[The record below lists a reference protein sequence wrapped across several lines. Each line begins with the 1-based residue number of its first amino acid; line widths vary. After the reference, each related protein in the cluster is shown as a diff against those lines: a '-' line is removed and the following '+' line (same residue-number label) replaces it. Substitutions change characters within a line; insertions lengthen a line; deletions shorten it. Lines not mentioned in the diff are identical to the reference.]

1 MLGSRYLSKCSM
13 WLCLALG
20 AGAAHAGSPDCAGD
34 NAGLSLPTGF
44 CASVFAD
51 GIGHARHLAVSPAG
65 IVYVNTWS
73 GAYYDNPRL
82 PPGGFLVAL
91 QDTHGTGHADR
102 IERFGSTRQGGGA
115 GGSGIAIHQGRLFAE
130 IDDKIVRYELGANEF
145 VPAAAP
151 VTVVS
156 GLPLGGDHPMHPF
169 IIDADGGLFV
179 DVASASNACQPKN
192 RQPQVHGDDPCREL
206 QTRGG
211 VWRYDANKTGQRFS
225 PAERYAT
232 GIRNAEGFALDSSGR
247 HVYVTQH
254 GRDQLHSNWPQL
266 YKPEEEAT
274 LPAEEVMLLTTPL
287 PHSSGYHMVAGFL
300 QGAHVVIEDR
310 FDPQRFFELCRD
322 LGVTWTMMVPTMLYR
337 LLDHPAAG
345 SDAHHSL
352 STIVYGA
359 APINRERLEEGLRKF
374 GKVFL
379 QIYGQTECPNLIATL
394 SKDDHTN
401 PDLLASCGRAVPLV
415 ELRLRPDESG
425 AGEVE
430 VRSPYLLTEY
440 FRDPVATQEALQDG
454 WLRTGDLAR
463 LEDGY
468 LFLVDRAKDM
478 IISGGMNV
486 YSTEVESV
494 LREHPNVREAAVVGV
509 PHPDW
514 GEAVT
519 AVVIVEEGSDPEEI
533 RQFAKARLS
542 AYKAPKSVHIIA
554 EMPLTQYG
562 KIDKR
567 AIRARLIK
575 AVEGPLG

>member
-1 MLGSRYLSKCSM
+1 MAWNLFSHIN
-13 WLCLALG
+13 CL
-20 AGAAHAGSPDCAGD
+20 D
-34 NAGLSLPTGF
+34 
-44 CASVFAD
+44 
-51 GIGHARHLAVSPAG
+51 
-65 IVYVNTWS
+65 
-73 GAYYDNPRL
+73 
-82 PPGGFLVAL
+82 
-91 QDTHGTGHADR
+91 
-102 IERFGSTRQGGGA
+102 
-115 GGSGIAIHQGRLFAE
+115 
-130 IDDKIVRYELGANEF
+130 
-145 VPAAAP
+145 
-151 VTVVS
+151 
-156 GLPLGGDHPMHPF
+156 
-169 IIDADGGLFV
+169 
-179 DVASASNACQPKN
+179 
-192 RQPQVHGDDPCREL
+192 
-206 QTRGG
+206 
-211 VWRYDANKTGQRFS
+211 
-225 PAERYAT
+225 
-232 GIRNAEGFALDSSGR
+232 IR
-247 HVYVTQH
+247 
-254 GRDQLHSNWPQL
+254 
-266 YKPEEEAT
+266 
-274 LPAEEVMLLTTPL
+274 AEEVMLLTTPL

-300 QGAHVVIEDR
+300 QGAHIVIEPK
-310 FDPQRFFELCRD
+310 FDPDRFFELCRK

-345 SDAHHSL
+345 SSDHNAL
-352 STIVYGA
+352 ATIVYGA
-359 APINRERLEEGLRKF
+359 APINRARLEEGLRKF

-379 QIYGQTECPNLIATL
+379 QIYGQTECPNLITTL

-401 PDLLASCGRAVPLV
+401 PDLLASCGRVVPLV

-440 FRDPVATQEALQDG
+440 LRDPVATQEALQDG

-494 LREHPNVREAAVVGV
+494 LREHPSVREAAVVGI

-519 AVVIVEEGSDPEEI
+519 AVVIVAEGCNLEEI

-542 AYKAPKSVHIIA
+542 AYKAPKSIHFIA

-567 AIRARLIK
+567 RIRAMM
-575 AVEGPLG
+575 VEELGANQQ